1 MSNAVYCHHF
11 KISKNSNFIL
21 ITASKEIS
29 TTIINFI
36 NFIKLPPNS
45 TAIITITFYHPKEK
59 AYINKEKV
67 HALFKA
73 RGQNENS
80 PLNSTYME
88 DNPKFIEENKRYF

>member
-11 KISKNSNFIL
+11 KILKNSNFIL
-21 ITASKEIS
+21 ISASKEIS

-36 NFIKLPPNS
+36 KLPPNS
-45 TAIITITFYHPKEK
+45 IAIITIKFYHPKDK

-67 HALFKA
+67 HVLFKA
-73 RGQNENS
+73 QGQNENN

-88 DNPKFIEENKRYF
+88 GNSIFIEENKRYF